1 MTILGIGVDVLHLP
15 RLSRHLSDNRL
26 ARRILSPA
34 ELRDYLALP
43 KEENGKRIRFLGV
56 RCAPLLCSVDPCPVS
71 QSTRRWAVKEAAY
84 KAVYP
89 ALKPTWKEFRL
100 RKVAGRP
107 KPDLVYHPKDN
118 LLSLK
123 LGRIHTSVS
132 HDQDYVFATVV
143 VEQPAQI

>member
-15 RLSRHLSDNRL
+15 RLTRHLSNDRL

-43 KEENGKRIRFLGV
+43 IEDHGKRIHFLGV
-56 RCAPLLCSVDPCPVS
+56 RCAPLSVDSCPVS
-71 QSTRRWAVKEAAY
+71 HSTRRWAVKEAVY

-89 ALKPTWKEFRL
+89 ALKPTWKEFTL
-100 RKVAGRP
+100 RKVTGSP
-107 KPDLVYHPKDN
+107 KPDLVYHPKDT
-118 LLSLK
+118 LLSLR

-132 HDQDYVFATVV
+132 HDQDYVFASVV
-143 VEQPAQI
+143 AEQPAQV

>member
-15 RLSRHLSDNRL
+15 RLTRHLPDNRL

-43 KEENGKRIRFLGV
+43 KEDHKKRIHFLGV
-56 RCAPLLCSVDPCPVS
+56 RCAPLFCRPVS
-71 QSTRRWAVKEAAY
+71 SACQSTRRRWAVKEAVY

-89 ALKPTWKEFRL
+89 ALKPTWKEFTFW
-100 RKVAGRP
+100 KVTGSP

-118 LLSLK
+118 VLSLR

-132 HDQDYVFATVV
+132 HDQDYVFATVIA
-143 VEQPAQI
+143 EQPAQT

>member
-1 MTILGIGVDVLHLP
+1 MTILGIGVDILHLP
-15 RLSRHLSDNRL
+15 RLLRHLSDNRL

-43 KEENGKRIRFLGV
+43 KECHGKRIHFLGV
-56 RCAPLLCSVDPCPVS
+56 
-71 QSTRRWAVKEAAY
+71 RWAVKEAVY

-89 ALKPTWKEFRL
+89 ALKPTWQDFTL
-100 RKVAGRP
+100 RKCTDNP

-118 LLSLK
+118 LLSLR
-123 LGRIHTSVS
+123 LGRIHTSAS
-132 HDQDYVFATVV
+132 HDRDYVFATVI